1 MVPLRHDADM
11 AYALIALV
19 FLVGPLAVL
28 FGADSRIDEVG
39 RRRGRR

>member
-1 MVPLRHDADM
+1 M
-11 AYALIALV
+11 AFALITLLL
-19 FLVGPLAVL
+19 LVGPLAFL